1 MEKLVK
7 ISLLFDAYGK
17 LLSERQAMMIR
28 QYYFEDLSL
37 SEIGENYKI
46 SKQAVSDILKRTEQ
60 KLYEY
65 ENKLNFVKK
74 FQLIQKNCNKAISA
88 IEKYIKTDKPL
99 NENLLLE
106 AKTAMKKINKDELE
120 ALYDF
125 WKFIR

>member
-88 IEKYIKTDKPL
+88 I
-99 NENLLLE
+99 
-106 AKTAMKKINKDELE
+106 KK
-120 ALYDF
+120 
-125 WKFIR
+125 

>member
-74 FQLIQKNCNKAISA
+74 FQLIQKNCNKAIRA

-125 WKFIR
+125 

>member
-88 IEKYIKTDKPL
+88 IEKYITTDKPL

-106 AKTAMKKINKDELE
+106 AKTAMKKINRDELE

-125 WKFIR
+125 

>member
-74 FQLIQKNCNKAISA
+74 FQLIQNNCNKAISA

-125 WKFIR
+125 

>member
-74 FQLIQKNCNKAISA
+74 FQLIQKNCNKALSA

-106 AKTAMKKINKDELE
+106 AKTAMKKINKDELD

-125 WKFIR
+125 